1 MALALAPV
9 AAYAAKARAGLAK
22 RLASERA
29 EK

>member
-1 MALALAPV
+1 MVGTGACR
-9 AAYAAKARAGLAK
+9 AYVAKARAGLAK